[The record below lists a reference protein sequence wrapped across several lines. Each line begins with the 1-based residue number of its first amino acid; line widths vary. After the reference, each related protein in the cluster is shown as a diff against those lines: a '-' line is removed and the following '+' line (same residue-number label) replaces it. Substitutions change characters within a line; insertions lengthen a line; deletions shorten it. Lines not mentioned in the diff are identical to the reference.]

1 MIALL
6 AAVLFV
12 SNMVYGVPPDNT
24 PPTIETPS
32 IEPASP
38 GSGDP
43 VTVSVVVTDAR
54 GVYNVS
60 IVYSTDNFT
69 SVNVVLPAAYN
80 STSGIAKATIPAQTG
95 GGRVSYYVVAYD
107 ASGNKGVNY
116 NAGMFFTY
124 EVPAGPATSITSFWG
139 LVVIAVIAAAA
150 GVIVVG
156 YLTRRKATLSSN
168 QTRGR
173 RQTSPQTQP

>member
-1 MIALL
+1 MLL
-6 AAVLFV
+6 VSVL
-12 SNMVYGVPPDNT
+12 SLSTLVYGVPPDNT
-24 PPTIETPS
+24 PPTIETPA
-32 IEPASP
+32 IEPTSP
-38 GSGDP
+38 GPGDP
-43 VTVSVVVTDAR
+43 VTVSVVVTDFGR

-69 SVNVVLPAAYN
+69 TVNAVRPAAYN

-95 GGRVSYYVVAYD
+95 GGRVSYYIVAYD
-107 ASGNKGVNY
+107 VSGNKGVND
-116 NAGMFFTY
+116 NAGMYFTY
-124 EVPAGPATSITSFWG
+124 DVPAGPATSITSFWG

-156 YLTRRKATLSSN
+156 YLTRRKATPSN

-173 RQTSPQTQP
+173 RQTSPQAQP